1 MDLYIFDFDDTLA
14 ITDSR
19 VKVIRNGEEIL
30 MTSREFAHFPFNP
43 ATDALDF
50 GDFARAEGTLIK
62 ATVEEMRNAM
72 DDGAAVFI
80 VTARAVAG
88 PVEQF
93 LKLELGNHPPVIATA
108 GSEGKSPWLAD
119 KLSTGQ
125 YTRVVVYEDCEK
137 NIRSLKHIAEEF
149 GIQYSAMCIMPN
161 QQLIQKEARWR
172 LEDSLLNENNFRDI
186 TKSFLEKVW

>member
-137 NIRSLKHIAEEF
+137 NIRSLKDIAEEF

-186 TKSFLEKVW
+186 TKSFLKKVW

>member
-19 VKVIRNGEEIL
+19 VKVIRSGEEIL

-43 ATDALDF
+43 TTDSLDF

-62 ATVEEMRNAM
+62 ATIEEMRDAM
-72 DDGAAVFI
+72 ASGADVYI
-80 VTARAVAG
+80 VTARSMTK

-93 LKLELGNHPPVIATA
+93 LKQEIGQHPPVVATA
-108 GSEGKSPWLAD
+108 GSAGKSPWLSD
-119 KLSTGQ
+119 KLRSGQ

-137 NIRSLKHIAEEF
+137 NIRSLKDVAESF
-149 GIQYSAMCIMPN
+149 GVQYSAMCILPDQSMV
-161 QQLIQKEARWR
+161 QKESKWR
-172 LEDSLLNENNFRDI
+172 LEDSLLDGNNFRDI
-186 TKSFLEKVW
+186 TKKFLRKMW